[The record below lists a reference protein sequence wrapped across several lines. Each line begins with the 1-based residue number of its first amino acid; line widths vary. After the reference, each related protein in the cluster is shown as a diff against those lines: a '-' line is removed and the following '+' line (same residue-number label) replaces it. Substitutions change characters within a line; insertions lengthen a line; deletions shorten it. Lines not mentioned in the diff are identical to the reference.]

1 MKMQTNSP
9 QRRIERVR
17 HEPHRRDVT
26 VTRIERLSPGFL
38 AITFG
43 SDSLASFV
51 SLSFDD
57 HVKFIL
63 EDAKGNKVMRDFTPR
78 SFDLQRREL
87 TLEFALHEHG
97 VACDW
102 ARQANVGDAAV
113 IGGPRGS
120 MIISG
125 DYDWHLLAGD
135 ATALPAI
142 HRRVEALPQGSRVWV
157 VAYVDDAADQRM
169 FKSAAMVSVLWVN
182 SAEALVQ
189 ALRDIPLP
197 TGEGFAWCAAEATV
211 AAHVRDVLLNERQLP
226 LACTRISAYWRSGVA
241 DFSEGH

>member
-1 MKMQTNSP
+1 MQQTTS

-17 HEPHRRDVT
+17 HELLRRDVI
-26 VTRIERLSPGFL
+26 VTRVEHISPGFL

-43 SDSLASFV
+43 SDSLASFI

-78 SFDLQRREL
+78 SFDLERREL
-87 TLEFALHEHG
+87 TLEFALHERG
-97 VACDW
+97 GACDW
-102 ARQANVGDAAV
+102 ARQAKVGDAAV

-120 MIISG
+120 MIIPI
-125 DYDWHLLAGD
+125 DYEWHLLAGD

-142 HRRVEALPQGSRVWV
+142 HRRLEELPQGSRVWV
-157 VAYVDDAADQRM
+157 VAHVEDAVDQRI
-169 FKSAAMVSVLWVN
+169 FKSAATVSVLWVN

-189 ALRDIPLP
+189 ALRTIQLP
-197 TGEGFAWCAAEATV
+197 DGEGFAWCAAEAAV
-211 AAHVRDVLLNERQLP
+211 IARVRDVLLSERKWP
-226 LACTRISAYWRSGVA
+226 VGCTRISAYWKRGEA
-241 DFSEGH
+241 DFSAVF